1 MLKQFS
7 YKVVAM
13 FMLILFIAAST
24 GLNFYIHICN
34 CEQST
39 FTSILKEHKCHEDI
53 ATPSCCDNLTN
64 DGINFSNSDCG
75 CKSLKLTIKID
86 DIFNSSD
93 YTSAETHLFS
103 FQIIN
108 SEQSNLGLVN
118 SNHLQLPTNGLYT
131 PDISPHVKPV
141 GRILINIL
149 HQPKTPEF
157 IS

>member
-7 YKVVAM
+7 YKITTM

-24 GLNFYIHICN
+24 GLNFYIHICS

-39 FTSILKEHKCHEDI
+39 FTSILKEHKCHEAI
-53 ATPSCCDNLTN
+53 VPSCCDNPTN
-64 DGINFSNSDCG
+64 SDINYSNSDCG

-86 DIFNSSD
+86 DIFSSSN
-93 YTSAETHLFS
+93 YTSAETYLYS
-103 FQIIN
+103 FRTV
-108 SEQSNLGLVN
+108 SLEQPNLGLIN
-118 SNHLQLPTNGLYT
+118 TNHLQLSNNGLYT

-141 GRILINIL
+141 GRILINLL
-149 HQPKTPEF
+149 HQLKTPEL